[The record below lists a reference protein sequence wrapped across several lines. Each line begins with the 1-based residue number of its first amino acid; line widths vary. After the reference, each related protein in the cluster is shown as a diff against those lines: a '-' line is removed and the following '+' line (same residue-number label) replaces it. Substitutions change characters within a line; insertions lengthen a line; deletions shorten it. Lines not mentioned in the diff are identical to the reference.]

1 MKKLLALGL
10 VVMMLL
16 ATTVSAVAEEQPY
29 IGFCNMFMSE
39 DFFITVSKGLHAA
52 AEANGIKLEE
62 NFAQRDA
69 VVMTQAIE
77 TYVTKGVDLVI
88 DFNVLPE
95 TGSAIATE
103 LKAKGIPMIS
113 IDCIYQDAY
122 FFGVNNYGAGEALG
136 DAAVIQSQKKFG
148 DKLDFIVNLYD
159 AASGDEIKKRCDGVA
174 DKLKAVYPDAEV
186 VWLDSQADDVK
197 TAAMTRDWLS
207 SHPDAHKIVFIGQND
222 DRGYA
227 INTVVENEGR
237 RDDCIIVSHNADPG
251 AIENLKNHKDGS
263 TAWLCTASYNSHLY
277 GEQVIGMAQ
286 RILKGEP
293 AEQMEYTKVTV
304 VSPENLDEY
313 LATLPA

>member
-10 VVMMLL
+10 VVVMFL
-16 ATTVSAVAEEQPY
+16 ATAISVSAEEQPY

-39 DFFITVSKGLHAA
+39 DFFITVSKGLHSA

-95 TGSAIATE
+95 TGSAIAAE
-103 LKAKGIPMIS
+103 LKEKGIPMIS

-122 FFGVNNYGAGEALG
+122 FFGVNNYGACEALC
-136 DAAVIQSQKKFG
+136 DAAVIQAQKKFG

-159 AASGDEIKKRCDGVA
+159 ATAGDEIKKRNDGVV
-174 DKLKAVYPDAEV
+174 DKLKAIYADAEV
-186 VWLDSQADDVK
+186 VWLDCQADDVK
-197 TAAMTRDWLS
+197 TAALTRDWLNA
-207 SHPDAHKIVFIGQND
+207 HPDAHKIVFVGQND

-251 AIENLKNHKDGS
+251 AIENLKNHRDGS

-277 GEQVIGMAQ
+277 GEQVIDMAL
-286 RILKGEP
+286 RILKGESVD
-293 AEQMEYTKVTV
+293 QMEYTKVTV
-304 VSPENLDEY
+304 VTPENLDEY
-313 LATLPA
+313 LSSLPA